1 MVEAVDHMILPA
13 AASLLLLT
21 QASASSASRADA
33 GGAAARV
40 SSLPV
45 EPAPGLP
52 RVLVSGVPQVPPDF
66 EAWLAPYTEVRSAL
80 LADPGDDGKAVLILT
95 RFSSVN
101 QIHRVTAPLGAR
113 EQLTFGKEP
122 VAKARWLPGD
132 SRTVFF
138 LQDVGGGESFQLH
151 RLDTRTG
158 QRQMLTDGKSRHET
172 FTLSRNGRRLAY
184 SGTGRN
190 GTDTDV
196 YLAEVASPSTAHR
209 LTEEAGTWFP
219 VDFSPDGERLLV
231 KQMRAIDDSDLWVV
245 DLKTKARSRVTPDPA
260 TQGKASLRHAAFSGD
275 GRAVYLVTDR
285 GGDFSQLFRA
295 DLGRPE
301 AAWTK
306 LTADLPWDVEA
317 LAVAMD
323 GTLAYAVNEDGFS
336 KVYVQRPGGAKR
348 TPITVPPGVVG
359 EMRFPNRTSD
369 VLTFAIDTP
378 TSPSDLWQVAVKSG
392 KPIRWTRSEVGGMD
406 SSRFVSPELVRYP
419 SAGGFQ
425 IPAFVYRPRG
435 LRPGTRAPVV
445 LYWHGGPE
453 VQERPKFTALFQA
466 MVDLGLAVVVPNV
479 RGSDGYGKAYLAA
492 DDGVKREEA
501 LKDIG
506 ATLDFVGRQPDLDPS
521 RVAAMGGSYGG
532 YMTLASVAF
541 YPERFRAAVDRVGIS
556 SLVTFLNSTAPYRRD
571 LRRVEYGDERDAKVR
586 AVQERIS
593 PWGLRTG
600 SAQRCTCSRGRTTP
614 GCPRARPSRSS
625 GRCATRGGRCGTC
638 WPWTRDTGSR
648 RRKRTTTVRARPCIS
663 SASNCWA
670 EARGLREADEHRA
683 CGRGGGGGRSQWPG
697 GGDAPRPR
705 RAVGGGRRGEGHR
718 RWGGKDRDALPE
730 GAGPS
735 HLHRGVPPGTDA
747 AGADADAGAGAAAA
761 PPRPALLPARRPVSA
776 TCSSARTRRR

>member
-1 MVEAVDHMILPA
+1 MILPVA
-13 AASLLLLT
+13 AALLVLA
-21 QASASSASRADA
+21 QAPGSTRSGPDA
-33 GGAAARV
+33 GSAPVRL

-52 RVLVSGVPQVPPDF
+52 RVLVSGVPAVPPDF
-66 EAWLAPYTEVRSAL
+66 EAWLQPYTEVRAAAL
-80 LADPGDDGKAVLILT
+80 GDAGDDGKALLILT
-95 RFSSVN
+95 RFCSVN
-101 QIHRVTAPLGAR
+101 QIHRVTAPLGTR

-122 VAKARWLPGD
+122 VSKARWLPGD

-138 LQDVGGGESFQLH
+138 LQDVGGAESFQLY

-158 QRQMLTDGKSRHET
+158 QRQMVTDGKSRHEA
-172 FTLSRNGRRLAY
+172 FTLSRDGRRLAY

-196 YLAEVASPSTAHR
+196 YLAEVASPSITR
-209 LTEEAGTWFP
+209 RVTEEPGTWLP
-219 VDFSPDGERLLV
+219 VEFSPDGDRLLV

-245 DLKTKARSRVTPDPA
+245 DLKTQARTRVTPDLA
-260 TQGKASLRHAAFSGD
+260 TKGKASVRHAAFSSG
-275 GRAVYLVTDR
+275 GRAVYVVSDR
-285 GGDFSQLFRA
+285 GTQFNQLFRV
-295 DLGRPE
+295 DPSRPD

-317 LAVAMD
+317 LAVAVD
-323 GTLAYAVNEDGFS
+323 GTVAYAVNEDGFS
-336 KVYVQRPGGAKR
+336 KLYVQRSGAAR
-348 TPITVPPGVVG
+348 RAPIEVPPGVVG

-378 TSPSDLWQVAVKSG
+378 TSPSDVWQVSVRAG

-406 SSRFVSPELVRYP
+406 ATRFVGPELVHYP
-419 SAGGFQ
+419 STGDLQ

-435 LRPGTRAPVV
+435 LRPGARAPVV
-445 LYWHGGPE
+445 AYWHGGPE
-453 VQERPKFTALFQA
+453 AQERPRFMPLFQA
-466 MVDLGLAVVVPNV
+466 MLDLGLALVVPNV

-492 DDGVKREEA
+492 DDGVKREDA

-506 ATLDFVGRQPDLDPS
+506 ATLDFIGRQPDLDTS

-593 PWGLRTG
+593 PLG
-600 SAQRCTCSRGRTTP
+600 SADRIRAALYVLQGKNDPRVPQSEAEQIVRAVRDHGRPVWYLLALDEGHGFKKKETNDYGLSTALYFL
-614 GCPRARPSRSS
+614 REQLVA
-625 GRCATRGGRCGTC
+625 RGG
-638 WPWTRDTGSR
+638 
-648 RRKRTTTVRARPCIS
+648 
-663 SASNCWA
+663 
-670 EARGLREADEHRA
+670 E
-683 CGRGGGGGRSQWPG
+683 GG
-697 GGDAPRPR
+697 
-705 RAVGGGRRGEGHR
+705 
-718 RWGGKDRDALPE
+718 
-730 GAGPS
+730 
-735 HLHRGVPPGTDA
+735 
-747 AGADADAGAGAAAA
+747 
-761 PPRPALLPARRPVSA
+761 
-776 TCSSARTRRR
+776 

>member
-1 MVEAVDHMILPA
+1 MVEAFDHMILPA
-13 AASLLLLT
+13 AVSLLLLT

-301 AAWTK
+301 APWTK

-348 TPITVPPGVVG
+348 TPITVPPGGVVG

-419 SAGGFQ
+419 SAGGAPDPGVRL
-425 IPAFVYRPRG
+425 PAA
-435 LRPGTRAPVV
+435 RAPSGDARSGGRV
-445 LYWHGGPE
+445 LARWARGAGAAE
-453 VQERPKFTALFQA
+453 VHRAFQA
-466 MVDLGLAVVVPNV
+466 MVDLGLAVLVPNV
-479 RGSDGYGKAYLAA
+479 RA
-492 DDGVKREEA
+492 RM
-501 LKDIG
+501 
-506 ATLDFVGRQPDLDPS
+506 ATGRRTS
-521 RVAAMGGSYGG
+521 R
-532 YMTLASVAF
+532 
-541 YPERFRAAVDRVGIS
+541 
-556 SLVTFLNSTAPYRRD
+556 
-571 LRRVEYGDERDAKVR
+571 
-586 AVQERIS
+586 
-593 PWGLRTG
+593 
-600 SAQRCTCSRGRTTP
+600 RTT
-614 GCPRARPSRSS
+614 G
-625 GRCATRGGRCGTC
+625 
-638 WPWTRDTGSR
+638 
-648 RRKRTTTVRARPCIS
+648 
-663 SASNCWA
+663 
-670 EARGLREADEHRA
+670 
-683 CGRGGGGGRSQWPG
+683 
-697 GGDAPRPR
+697 
-705 RAVGGGRRGEGHR
+705 
-718 RWGGKDRDALPE
+718 
-730 GAGPS
+730 
-735 HLHRGVPPGTDA
+735 
-747 AGADADAGAGAAAA
+747 
-761 PPRPALLPARRPVSA
+761 
-776 TCSSARTRRR
+776 

>member
-1 MVEAVDHMILPA
+1 MILPA

-21 QASASSASRADA
+21 QAPAATPPRAET
-33 GGAAARV
+33 AARV

-52 RVLVSGVPQVPPDF
+52 RVLVSGVPAVPADF

-80 LADPGDDGKAVLILT
+80 LADAGDDGKAVLILT

-101 QIHRVTAPLGAR
+101 QIHRVAAPLGAR

-122 VAKARWLPGD
+122 VSKARWLPGD

-138 LQDVGGGESFQLH
+138 LQDVGGREAFQLH

-158 QRQMLTDGKSRHET
+158 QSQVLTDGKSRHET
-172 FTLSRNGRRLAY
+172 FTLSRDGRRLAY

-196 YLAEVASPSTAHR
+196 YLAEVASPSTAR
-209 LTEEAGTWFP
+209 RVTEEAGTWLP

-245 DLKTKARSRVTPDPA
+245 DLKTKARTRVTPDPA
-260 TQGKASLRHAAFSGD
+260 SKGKASLRHAAFSGD

-285 GGDFSQLFRA
+285 GAEFSQLFRA
-295 DLGRPE
+295 DLGHPE
-301 AAWTK
+301 APWTK
-306 LTADLPWDVEA
+306 LTADVPWDVEA
-317 LAVAMD
+317 LAVAVD

-336 KVYVQRPGGAKR
+336 KLYVQKPGATKR
-348 TPITVPPGVVG
+348 TPIEVPPGVVG

-378 TSPSDLWQVAVKSG
+378 TSPSDVWQVAVKSSR
-392 KPIRWTRSEVGGMD
+392 PVRWTRSEVGGMD
-406 SSRFVSPELVRYP
+406 PSRFVSPELVRYP
-419 SAGGFQ
+419 SVGGLKV
-425 IPAFVYRPRG
+425 PAFVYRPRG
-435 LRPGTRAPVV
+435 VRPGARTPVV
-445 LYWHGGPE
+445 VSWHGGPE
-453 VQERPKFTALFQA
+453 VQDRPKFNALVQA
-466 MVDLGLAVVVPNV
+466 MLDLGLAVVVPNV
-479 RGSDGYGKAYLAA
+479 RGSDGYGKGYLAA

-506 ATLDFVGRQPDLDPS
+506 ATLDFIGRQPDMDAS

-541 YPERFRAAVDRVGIS
+541 FPERFRAAVDRVGIS

-571 LRRVEYGDERDAKVR
+571 LRRVEYGDERDPKVR

-593 PWGLRTG
+593 PLG
-600 SAQRCTCSRGRTTP
+600 SADRIRAALYVQQGKND
-614 GCPRARPSRSS
+614 PRVPQSEAEQIVRAVRDHGKPVWYLLALDEGHGFKKKETNDYGSS
-625 GRCATRGGRCGTC
+625 TALYFLREQLLGGGARGG
-638 WPWTRDTGSR
+638 
-648 RRKRTTTVRARPCIS
+648 
-663 SASNCWA
+663 
-670 EARGLREADEHRA
+670 E
-683 CGRGGGGGRSQWPG
+683 GG
-697 GGDAPRPR
+697 
-705 RAVGGGRRGEGHR
+705 
-718 RWGGKDRDALPE
+718 
-730 GAGPS
+730 
-735 HLHRGVPPGTDA
+735 
-747 AGADADAGAGAAAA
+747 
-761 PPRPALLPARRPVSA
+761 
-776 TCSSARTRRR
+776 